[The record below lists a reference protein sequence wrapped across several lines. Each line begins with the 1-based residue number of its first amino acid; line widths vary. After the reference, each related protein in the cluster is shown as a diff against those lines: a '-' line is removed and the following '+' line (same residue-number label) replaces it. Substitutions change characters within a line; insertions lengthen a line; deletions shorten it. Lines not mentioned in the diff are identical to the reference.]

1 MTAIPPQISSY
12 MNSGLLSAAY
22 STAVRESHAITAR
35 ADVWYGGHYV
45 QTLPIVA
52 GTIQV
57 DRTAQNC
64 RSGTCTIGDPT
75 FFPTYITSPISPF
88 GTELHIYSGL
98 VYGSGSTEWIPVGV
112 FTIEDVNA
120 EDSTGGLPVVDFYDR
135 SKIIQ
140 RAQFYY
146 PHDRSGWD
154 AKYLTIRLINDVC
167 PQAKVIFDPSITY
180 TKKLPGGTIFTEDRW
195 AAVQS
200 CCALLGAEGRFGWD
214 GNFYVVPIPN
224 LLGAIASE
232 ASNVASGRPV
242 TASSTYSSRYPATA
256 AVDTS
261 YSTRWVSANNA
272 DPQWIYVDLGSPQAL
287 GQIVIYWDYQQFAS
301 NYLIQVSNDLVTW
314 TTIYSNANGTGGWE
328 TINVVGTGR
337 YVRIFGQKRKHPTL
351 YGGYSISELK
361 IYLTGGIPSQPPA
374 VWNFNAGE
382 GGVLVS
388 AKRGVA
394 RTGVANFISVT
405 GKSNGVNQT
414 PVGYAWDSDSRS
426 PTFWGFTQNSG
437 ELQPSLFG
445 SNVVNLQNDLL
456 TTPAECTAYATAQL
470 GQYLGMARSLDF
482 TAVPNPAL
490 DAGDVVTVV
499 YRNGARE
506 FHIMDSFQ
514 LPLGLDVMGNGAAPG
529 RSPHLHKVSATGGMK
544 VGPTD
549 AIAKTKTKKAVPATT
564 GNMNSGNF
572 VGRTRTLTYQTTS
585 GT

>member
-12 MNSGLLSAAY
+12 LNSGLLSASYA
-22 STAVRESHAITAR
+22 TAVRESHKITAR

-45 QTLPIVA
+45 QSLPIVS

-64 RSGTCTIGDPT
+64 RSGTCTIGDPS

-88 GTELHIYSGL
+88 GTELRIFSGL
-98 VYGSGSTEWIPVGV
+98 VYGSGSTEWVPVGV
-112 FTIEDVNA
+112 FTIEDVSA
-120 EDSTGGLPVVDFYDR
+120 EDSTGGLPVIDFFDR

-140 RAQFYY
+140 RAQFFY

-154 AKYLTIRLINDVC
+154 VKYLTTRLINDVC

-180 TKKLPGGTIFTEDRW
+180 TKNLPGGTIFTEDRW

-214 GNFYVVPIPN
+214 GNFYVLPIPS
-224 LLGAIASE
+224 LLGSVGPDPT
-232 ASNVASGRPV
+232 NVAAGAPV
-242 TASSTYSSRYPATA
+242 TASSVFNSSFPAAA
-256 AVDTS
+256 AVDGS
-261 YSTRWVSANNA
+261 FSTRWSSIAYV

-287 GQIVIYWDYQQFAS
+287 AQVVLAWDYKAYAS
-301 NYLIQVSNDLVTW
+301 NYLIQISNDLVTW
-314 TTIYSNANGTGGWE
+314 TTIYTNGTGKGGYE
-328 TINVVGTGR
+328 TINVTGTGR
-337 YVRIFGQKRKHPTL
+337 YVRMFGQQRANPSWR
-351 YGGYSISELK
+351 GYSLVEFK
-361 IYLTGGIPSQPPA
+361 IYLTGGVPSQPPA
-374 VWNFNAGE
+374 VWNFNSGP

-405 GKSNGVNQT
+405 GKSNGLNQT

-426 PTFWGFTQNSG
+426 PTFWGLTQNSG

-445 SNVVNLQNDLL
+445 SNVVNLSNDLL
-456 TTPAECTAYATAQL
+456 TTSAECTSYAASQL
-470 GQYLGMARSLDF
+470 GHYLGMARSLDF

-490 DAGDVVTVV
+490 DAGDVVTVI
-499 YRNGARE
+499 YKNGTRE

-514 LPLGLDVMGNGAAPG
+514 LPLGLDIMGDTAAPG
-529 RSPHLHKVSATGGMK
+529 RSPRRHQVSATGGMK

-549 AIAKTKTKKAVPATT
+549 AVAKTAKTKAIPATA
-564 GNMNSGNF
+564 GNINSGNF
-572 VGRTRTLTYQTTS
+572 VGRTRTLTYQTAS